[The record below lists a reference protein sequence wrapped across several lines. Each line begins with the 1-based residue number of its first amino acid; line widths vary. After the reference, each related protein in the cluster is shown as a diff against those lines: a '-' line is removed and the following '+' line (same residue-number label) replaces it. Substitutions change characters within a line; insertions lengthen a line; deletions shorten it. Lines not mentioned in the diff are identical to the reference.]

1 MQSEL
6 RVRLEAVDA
15 SRNVHRGYLVQAGR
29 DLFGSW
35 TVQVRYGRI
44 GSPHGAVLNV
54 YAGSEERARKA
65 VMSAL
70 RKRLSSPKRIGVPYV
85 VVEAVLPPGDEA
97 ARWLPDGL
105 AHADAYASA
114 MRVGT

>member
-65 VMSAL
+65 VRAVL
-70 RKRLSSPKRIGVPYV
+70 RRRLSSPKRIGVPYV

-97 ARWLPDGL
+97 AGWLPDGL
-105 AHADAYASA
+105 AHAP
-114 MRVGT
+114 